1 MEKASAAK
9 IESLVAIIQL
19 RSPAILSSQKALAFR
34 VLMPLESNGWITTK
48 RFPKNV

>member
-19 RSPAILSSQKALAFR
+19 RSPAILSSQKVLALR
-34 VLMPLESNGWITTK
+34 VRIHLESDG
-48 RFPKNV
+48 